1 MKKYNIT
8 GMHCAVCQGRIEK
21 VVSELDG
28 VDNVSVSLLTNS
40 MQVEGTAS
48 DKDIISVVK
57 KAGYGAK
64 VAKDDT
70 NDDINEENNKETNI
84 LKEY

>member
-1 MKKYNIT
+1 
-8 GMHCAVCQGRIEK
+8 
-21 VVSELDG
+21 
-28 VDNVSVSLLTNS
+28 

-70 NDDINEENNKETNI
+70 NDDINEENNKETKHIKRI
-84 LKEY
+84 LISSVALLIPLMYVSMGHMMWGWWLP